1 LQRRRGGA
9 AVSAAIG
16 CTMTLLVIVQTVR
29 LERAMQRLREREGA
43 MCSMV
48 SGIIDCC
55 REVRRGE

>member
-1 LQRRRGGA
+1 M
-9 AVSAAIG
+9 SAAIG